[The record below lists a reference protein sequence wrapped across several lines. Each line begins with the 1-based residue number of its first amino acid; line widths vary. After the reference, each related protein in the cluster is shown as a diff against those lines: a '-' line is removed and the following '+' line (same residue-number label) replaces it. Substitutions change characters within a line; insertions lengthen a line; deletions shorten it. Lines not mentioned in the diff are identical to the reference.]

1 MTAHRITNWLLAT
14 IICILLGATWHLDA
28 PSDHNTEMAQ
38 AAALSDAIKSE
49 AAQARFTR
57 AAAQICG
64 NAPWAQDASGA
75 VVCQVRK
82 PRGAGVVLT
91 RMDKPAGVQP

>member
-1 MTAHRITNWLLAT
+1 MTANRAINWTLGG
-14 IICILLGATWHLDA
+14 IIAVLLGATWHLDG

-38 AAALSDAIKSE
+38 AAAMQDAIKNE

-57 AAAQICG
+57 AAAQMCG
-64 NAPWAQDASGA
+64 NAEWAQDSDGA

-82 PRGAGVVLT
+82 VRARGVVVT
-91 RMDKPAGVQP
+91 QTAEARP